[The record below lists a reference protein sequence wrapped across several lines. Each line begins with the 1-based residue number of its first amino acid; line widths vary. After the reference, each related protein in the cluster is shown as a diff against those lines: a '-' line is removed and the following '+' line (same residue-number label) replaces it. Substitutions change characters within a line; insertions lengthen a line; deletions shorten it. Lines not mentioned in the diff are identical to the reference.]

1 MNQMP
6 HPLTLMVIFQ
16 LKVPEVA
23 AITAG
28 ILRTEDMSPASD
40 AGNAGL
46 PCVWSLGIPPHLA
59 HRASNATTRNVFN
72 SYFTCILYG
81 YSYSQLHFWFI
92 LILIRHYI
100 SHLPS
105 FIP

>member
-1 MNQMP
+1 MSQMS

-23 AITAG
+23 ATIVG
-28 ILRTEDMSPASD
+28 ISRTEDMNPALD

-59 HRASNATTRNVFN
+59 HCASNATTRNVFN
-72 SYFTCILYG
+72 SYFICILYG

-92 LILIRHYI
+92 LTLIRHYI
-100 SHLPS
+100 PS